1 MESRL
6 TEKSQMQPHSDSRFD
21 ARLLIA
27 EDNPFNQDIAARVLE
42 HLGCRIVT
50 AENGAVAE
58 RLLTQE
64 KFDLVLM
71 DCEMPELD
79 GYEVTRRFRAIE
91 RRAAQSQG
99 REPFPR
105 VPVVALTAHAADDIR
120 QKCLAA
126 GMDDLLVKP
135 FKKAQISRT
144 LRRWIG
150 NLERPAAPQEAV
162 GNAAKSGATLPDPAA
177 PDNSPIDR
185 SVVNDFLDSKGE
197 AGIVLMRRL
206 LSRFIETAPASVA
219 GLREKYQAQQPDDLW
234 RLAHSLRSGAT
245 ALGARQ
251 LSHRLAIIEKSARE
265 QGLTDLQPM
274 LALLESDLAATLE
287 SLHSLIGELD
297 VRSR

>member
-1 MESRL
+1 
-6 TEKSQMQPHSDSRFD
+6 MQPHSESLFD
-21 ARLLIA
+21 ARLLLA

-42 HLGCRIVT
+42 HMGCRIVT

-79 GYEVTRRFRAIE
+79 GFEVTRRFRTIE
-91 RRAAQSQG
+91 RRTAESEG
-99 REPFPR
+99 RVTSAR
-105 VPVVALTAHAADDIR
+105 VPVVALTAHAEDDMR

-135 FKKAQISRT
+135 FKKAQISQT

-150 NLERPAAPQEAV
+150 NLEMPAGPQRAV
-162 GNAAKSGATLPDPAA
+162 SSAARSGVTPPDSAA

-185 SVVNDFLDSKGE
+185 SVVHDFLDSKGE

-219 GLREKYQAQQPDDLW
+219 ALREKNQAQQPEDLW

-245 ALGARQ
+245 ALGARHV
-251 LSHRLAIIEKSARE
+251 SHRLAGIEKSARE
-265 QGLTDLQPM
+265 HGLENLQPM
-274 LALLESDLAATLE
+274 LALLEIDLAATLE
-287 SLHSLIGELD
+287 NFQSLIGEFD
-297 VRSR
+297 VRAR

>member
-1 MESRL
+1 
-6 TEKSQMQPHSDSRFD
+6 MQPHSESLFD
-21 ARLLIA
+21 ARLLVA
-27 EDNPFNQDIAARVLE
+27 EDNPFNQDIATRVLE
-42 HLGCRIVT
+42 HMGCRIVT

-79 GYEVTRRFRAIE
+79 GFEVTRRFRTIE
-91 RRAAQSQG
+91 RRTAESEG
-99 REPFPR
+99 RMTSAR
-105 VPVVALTAHAADDIR
+105 VPIVALTAHAEDDMR

-135 FKKAQISRT
+135 FKNAQISQT

-150 NLERPAAPQEAV
+150 NLERPAAPQRAV
-162 GNAAKSGATLPDPAA
+162 SSAAKSGATLPDPAA

-185 SVVNDFLDSKGE
+185 SVVDDFLDSKGE

-265 QGLTDLQPM
+265 QGLADLQPL

-287 SLHSLIGELD
+287 SLHSLIGEFD